1 MNKKPISLQG
11 FESWFSEQKDMK
23 DFFNMNRNVEDPN
36 DKYIGNH
43 CRSKVSE
50 QKLLQKIETEDEHES
65 EVLIEEFLKEGGT
78 VLVIEGKRIQIEV
91 ESGTFSVPLFC
102 VKVRK
107 E

>member
-1 MNKKPISLQG
+1 MNNKPMSLQG
-11 FESWFSEQKDMK
+11 FENWFSEQKDMK
-23 DFFNMNRNVEDPN
+23 DFFNVNRNVEDPN
-36 DKYIGNH
+36 EKYIGNH

-50 QKLLQKIETEDEHES
+50 QKLLQKIETEDEA
-65 EVLIEEFLKEGGT
+65 EVLVNEFLEEGGT
-78 VLVIEGKRIQIEV
+78 VLIIEGKRIQIEV